1 MSKVIDIT
9 DKLSFNENPILK
21 VKNQQL
27 EVQADAETMLKIMG
41 LFNEKSETVAAVE
54 AASLLFSE
62 ADKKKIAKMKL
73 TMKDYMVLIETA
85 MNVAM
90 GENEEGE
97 Q

>member
-27 EVQADAETMLKIMG
+27 EVQADAETMLRIMG

-62 ADKKKIAKMKL
+62 ADKRKIAKMKL
-73 TMKDYMVLIETA
+73 SMKDYMVLIETA